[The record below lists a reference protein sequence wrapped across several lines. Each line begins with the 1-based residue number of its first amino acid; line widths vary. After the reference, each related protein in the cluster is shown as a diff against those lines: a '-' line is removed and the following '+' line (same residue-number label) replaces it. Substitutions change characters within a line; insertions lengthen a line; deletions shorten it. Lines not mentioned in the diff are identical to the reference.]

1 MHSIPHYHFIIISV
15 IIRPVF
21 GPSVELKESSN
32 RTRQV
37 TERQHNKNLSGK
49 IFTFPQKPTQPKS
62 FTDLS
67 RAHSYFSL
75 ATPSLHNGLLI
86 FKETAVDTVGS
97 YVANQVVHYVV
108 DYELNAWHSVC
119 FTWDSESGLGQL
131 WFDGKPSVRR
141 FITDQSTTCCPWTGI
156 FTILTK
162 NEKDQEADVHEQD
175 SYGGKFDI
183 KQSFVGMM
191 TDVHMWDY
199 VRSSCEIQN
208 YVDNLN
214 FSPGNV
220 LNWKALMFEITGR
233 VLTENKQL
241 TCH

>member
-1 MHSIPHYHFIIISV
+1 MENLQS
-15 IIRPVF
+15 
-21 GPSVELKESSN
+21 GGSSQIN
-32 RTRQV
+32 
-37 TERQHNKNLSGK
+37 
-49 IFTFPQKPTQPKS
+49 QP
-62 FTDLS
+62 L
-67 RAHSYFSL
+67 
-75 ATPSLHNGLLI
+75 
-86 FKETAVDTVGS
+86 
-97 YVANQVVHYVV
+97 VV
-108 DYELNAWHSVC
+108 
-119 FTWDSESGLGQL
+119 LGQ
-131 WFDGKPSVRR
+131 
-141 FITDQSTTCCPWTGI
+141 
-156 FTILTK
+156 
-162 NEKDQEADVHEQD
+162 EQD

-199 VRSSCEIQN
+199 VLSSCEIQN

>member
-1 MHSIPHYHFIIISV
+1 MPALLLFVMLTACAACLQGKTHTFYRSNMNCVLICLFCFFFFFLISD
-15 IIRPVF
+15 R
-21 GPSVELKESSN
+21 
-32 RTRQV
+32 
-37 TERQHNKNLSGK
+37 
-49 IFTFPQKPTQPKS
+49 S

-67 RAHSYFSL
+67 RAHSLFSL

-86 FKETAVDTVGS
+86 FKETAADTIGL
-97 YVANQVVHYVV
+97 YVNNQGLISVL

-119 FTWDSESGLGQL
+119 STWDSESGLGQL
-131 WFDGKPSVRR
+131 WFDGKPS
-141 FITDQSTTCCPWTGI
+141 
-156 FTILTK
+156 
-162 NEKDQEADVHEQD
+162 EQD

-199 VRSSCEIQN
+199 VLSSCEIQN

-220 LNWKALMFEITGR
+220 LNWKALTFEITGR
-233 VLTENKQL
+233 VLIENKQL

>member
-1 MHSIPHYHFIIISV
+1 ISKPFEKQMV
-15 IIRPVF
+15 KLCPA
-21 GPSVELKESSN
+21 SSM
-32 RTRQV
+32 
-37 TERQHNKNLSGK
+37 
-49 IFTFPQKPTQPKS
+49 FTFPQETNTAHVRLTSSQNLQAVTVCLRF
-62 FTDLS
+62 FTDLKRDYS
-67 RAHSYFSL
+67 LFSL
-75 ATPSLHNGLLI
+75 ALPSFDNDFLLL
-86 FKETAVDTVGS
+86 KS
-97 YVANQVVHYVV
+97 ANLDSFQMY
-108 DYELNAWHSVC
+108 LNAWHSVC
-119 FTWDSESGLGQL
+119 STWDSESGLGQL

-162 NEKDQEADVHEQD
+162 NEKDQKF
-175 SYGGKFDI
+175 YGGKFDI

-199 VRSSCEIQN
+199 VLSSCEIQN

-220 LNWKALMFEITGR
+220 LNWKALTFEITGR
-233 VLTENKQL
+233 VLIENKQL

>member
-1 MHSIPHYHFIIISV
+1 MNILFLKVFIT
-15 IIRPVF
+15 
-21 GPSVELKESSN
+21 LN
-32 RTRQV
+32 M
-37 TERQHNKNLSGK
+37 
-49 IFTFPQKPTQPKS
+49 FTFPQETNTAHVRLTTSRQNLQAVTVCLRF
-62 FTDLS
+62 FTDLK
-67 RAHSYFSL
+67 RHHSLFSL
-75 ATPSLHNGLLI
+75 ALPSFDNAFLLFKSANLDSFQMWVRSMAANFEGLD
-86 FKETAVDTVGS
+86 FK
-97 YVANQVVHYVV
+97 
-108 DYELNAWHSVC
+108 LNKWQSVC
-119 FTWDSESGLGQL
+119 ATWDAASGLAQL
-131 WFDGKPSVRR
+131 WVDGKPSSRK
-141 FITDQSTTCCPWTGI
+141 
-156 FTILTK
+156 FTSSGSNINGPIIIALG
-162 NEKDQEADVHEQD
+162 QEQD